1 MKKNKQP
8 SDESAA
14 AAAAAAA
21 INNLWQSQIHAK
33 KLRNGLGEMQS
44 PNTVWV
50 NTNKLLS

>member
-8 SDESAA
+8 SDESA

-33 KLRNGLGEMQS
+33 KLGNVLGEMQS